1 MKKTLTAAAATALL
15 ATGALAEGTASIK
28 PIVGKFL
35 GAVLQGDVD
44 TMREVANADYIQH
57 NPFIPTGLEPFIGLL
72 PVLQEAGTTAENIRM
87 FEDGNYVFMHNIW
100 RNADPFGAPEMVA
113 FDIIRVDENGKV
125 AEHWDA
131 LQPLVTETASGRSQT
146 DGPTEVTDLEKTE
159 ANKALAVALIEDVLM
174 GKNPA
179 KITEYISAES
189 YAQHNPMIKDG
200 LAGIVE
206 AVETLTAQN
215 NMFVYKEIHAVL
227 GEGNFV
233 LTVSEGEWGG
243 KPHAFYDL
251 FRVEDGKMVEHW
263 DVIQEVPTTG
273 LANTNGMFT
282 GFEGVGPESVGE

>member
-1 MKKTLTAAAATALL
+1 MKKTLTAVAATALL
-15 ATGALAEGTASIK
+15 ATGALAEGTPSIK

-57 NPFIPTGLEPFIGLL
+57 NPFIPTGLEPFIEML

-100 RNADPFGAPEMVA
+100 RNAEPFGAPEMVA

-131 LQPLVTETASGRSQT
+131 LQPLVTETASGRTQT
-146 DGPTEVTDLEKTE
+146 DGPTEVTDLDKTE
-159 ANKALAVALIEDVLM
+159 ANKALAVALVRDVLM
-174 GKNPA
+174 GEDPSR
-179 KITEYISAES
+179 ITDYISSES
-189 YAQHNPMIKDG
+189 YAQHNPMIADG
-200 LAGIVE
+200 LDGIVA
-206 AVETLTAQN
+206 AVEQLTAQG
-215 NMFVYKEIHAVL
+215 NMFQYTDIHAVL

-233 LTVSEGEWGG
+233 LTVSEGQWNGTTN
-243 KPHAFYDL
+243 AFYDL
-251 FRVEDGKMVEHW
+251 FRMEDGMIVEHW
-263 DVIQEVPTTG
+263 DVIQPVPTEG

-282 GFEGVGPESVGE
+282 GFDN

>member
-1 MKKTLTAAAATALL
+1 MKMILTAAAAATLL
-15 ATGALAEGTASIK
+15 ATGAMAEDSPSLK

-57 NPFIPTGLEPFIGLL
+57 NPFIPTGLEPFIELL

-100 RNADPFGAPEMVA
+100 RNAAPFGADEMVS

-146 DGPTEVTDLEKTE
+146 DGPSEVTDPDKTE

-179 KITEYISAES
+179 KITDYISAEN
-189 YAQHNPMIKDG
+189 YAQHNPMIADG
-200 LAGIVE
+200 LSGIVA
-206 AVETLTAQN
+206 AVEALTAQN
-215 NMFVYKEIHAVL
+215 NMFQYTKIHKVL

-233 LTVSEGEWGG
+233 LTISEGEWSGQT
-243 KPHAFYDL
+243 HAFYDL
-251 FRVEDGKMVEHW
+251 FRMDGGMIVEHW
-263 DVIQEVPTTG
+263 DVIQPVPTEG

-282 GFEGVGPESVGE
+282 GFDN